1 MNSIEKAMDQL
12 GSGPPLEMDPAQTE
26 DVQEQKPRSGRHE
39 RPPEDVDIELPYKRL
54 RRRGLLTPSDSESR
68 LAEEYRLIKRPL
80 LLNAFRE
87 AQQALPRGNMVMITS
102 ALQGEG
108 KSFTAFNLAVSMAM
122 ELDYTVLLVDG
133 DLEEASLTRWLAR
146 RDMTGFSDLLEDP
159 DRDVSEALLRTDM
172 PRLSLIPA
180 GKRHPQAT
188 ELLASGQM
196 AQVTEEISQRYPD
209 RIILF
214 DSPPLLV
221 TSQSTV
227 LAGAMG
233 QVLLVVESG
242 RTPQHLV
249 HEAMGLLDTESQW
262 VGSILNKGERFS
274 SGSYYGGYYGQY
286 G

>member
-1 MNSIEKAMDQL
+1 MSSIEKAMDQMG
-12 GSGPPLEMDPAQTE
+12 GSPALDMESTGGE
-26 DVQEQKPRSGRHE
+26 EVQEKQSRKAGGE
-39 RPPEDVDIELPYKRL
+39 RAAEDVDIQLPFKRL
-54 RRRGLLTPSDSESR
+54 RRRGLLTPTDTDSR

-80 LLNAFRE
+80 LMNAFHEERRTL
-87 AQQALPRGNMVMITS
+87 ARSNLVMVTS

-122 ELDYTVLLVDG
+122 ELDHTVLLVDG

-172 PRLSLIPA
+172 PRLTMIPA
-180 GKRHPQAT
+180 GKRHPHAT

-196 AQVTEEISQRYPD
+196 AQVAEELSQRYPD
-209 RIILF
+209 RIVLF

-227 LAGAMG
+227 LAGSVG

-249 HEAMGLLDTESQW
+249 HEAMGLLDTENQW
-262 VGSILNKGERFS
+262 VGSLLNKGERFA

>member
-1 MNSIEKAMDQL
+1 MSSIEKAMDQM
-12 GSGPPLEMDPAQTE
+12 GGGAPLEMDPGQVETAR
-26 DVQEQKPRSGRHE
+26 EQSPRPSSYQRS
-39 RPPEDVDIELPYKRL
+39 PEEVDIQLPFKRL
-54 RRRGLLTPSDSESR
+54 RRRGLLTPSDAESR

-87 AQQALPRGNMVMITS
+87 AHQAMPRGNLVMVTS

-108 KSFTAFNLAVSMAM
+108 KSFTVFNLAVSMAM
-122 ELDYTVLLVDG
+122 EMDHTVLLVDG
-133 DLEEASLTRWLAR
+133 DVEEASLTRWLAR
-146 RDMTGFSDLLEDP
+146 RDMLGFTDLLEDP

-172 PRLSLIPA
+172 PRLTMIPA
-180 GKRHPQAT
+180 GKRHPHAT

-196 AQVTEEISQRYPD
+196 TRLADELANRYPD
-209 RIILF
+209 RIVLF

-221 TSQSTV
+221 TSQATV

-233 QVLLVVESG
+233 QILLVVESG

-249 HEAMGLLDTESQW
+249 HEAMGLLDTENQW
-262 VGSILNKGERFS
+262 VGSLLNKGEQFS